1 VASAIGDLVVTLG
14 CDNNTFV
21 AALNG
26 SGASLDEFAGHTRGG
41 SHAMQ
46 EFAEHSE
53 EAGGHVAG
61 ANRAFKFLGK
71 EVKEL
76 GEGLGGTESALGG
89 TVTTLGETVTGL
101 GEAMHGYHALHTA
114 ITVATGAQVFLNSI
128 SPLGWVA
135 LAAGAI
141 AVGYAYVTM
150 SSHAETAEEAT
161 KRVKKTLGELDALHG
176 AAFERAAGEK
186 TKELQSKIDEAQK
199 VAEEHTDMKI
209 GAIAGPLGMAAGYL
223 YEQHAIE
230 SAKSA
235 LDEFNEA
242 AAKHRQEEAAK
253 SADSALD
260 HMVEQAEKLNKT
272 PLEEF
277 IEQLRKSGRTAIE
290 QAKEIAQFK
299 EAAARVDEAHAA
311 KALAK
316 KEEEMRESGMTEGQK
331 YVAHFS
337 EENPH
342 ATAAQK
348 ELAEQQGAREDAIKN
363 QARLQKETDA
373 ERLKAEEKVHS
384 LVDSLKSPMDKL
396 IDDAKQLKE
405 QHARGLLSDYDYSTG
420 MSALQAKGEKETAVK
435 EKAKDEGPAAALDFG
450 SAQAYEAIYKAM
462 NPEENQPAKQTA
474 ENTAKMHVL
483 LGEIADGLKNT
494 VRLGS

>member
-1 VASAIGDLVVTLG
+1 MSTAIGDLVVTLG

-21 AALNG
+21 TALG
-26 SGASLDEFAGHTRGG
+26 TSGASLDEFAGHTRGG
-41 SHAMQ
+41 SHAI
-46 EFAEHSE
+46 EELGEHSE

-61 ANRAFKFLGK
+61 ASRAFGFLGK
-71 EVKEL
+71 SIKEA
-76 GEGLGGTESALGG
+76 GEGMGGAESALGE
-89 TVTTLGETVTGL
+89 TAESLGGVVGGL
-101 GEAMHGYHALHTA
+101 GEAVHGYHALHTA
-114 ITVATGAQVFLNSI
+114 IEVATGAQVFLNSI

-186 TKELQSKIDEAQK
+186 TKELQGKIDEAQK
-199 VAEEHTDMKI
+199 VADDHTDVKMWAL
-209 GAIAGPLGMAAGYL
+209 GGPLTMSAAFV
-223 YEQHAIE
+223 YEQQAIE

-235 LDEFNEA
+235 LDEFNQA
-242 AAKHRQEEAAK
+242 AAKHRQEAAAK

-260 HMVEQAEKLNKT
+260 HMVEEAEKLNKT

-290 QAKEIAQFK
+290 QAKEITQFK

-316 KEEEMRESGMTEGQK
+316 KEEEMRESGMSEGQK

-342 ATAAQK
+342 ATAAQRAQ
-348 ELAEQQGAREDAIKN
+348 AEALGQREDDLKN
-363 QARLQKETDA
+363 QARLQKEMDA

-384 LVDSLKSPMDKL
+384 LVESLKSPMDKL
-396 IDDAKQLKE
+396 IDDAKELKE
-405 QHARGLLSDYDYSTG
+405 QHAKGNLSDWDYSTA
-420 MSALQAKGEKETAVK
+420 MAALQAKGEKETAVK
-435 EKAKDEGPAAALDFG
+435 EKPKDEGPAAALDFG